1 MAGRAGGLCD
11 GDHIPD
17 LCPPPL
23 RDNSMI
29 ETVTVQP
36 CEQEGVQMT
45 DILNAETQ
53 ERLHRENQE
62 AIAQIRSKLD
72 LLISQ
77 NEEQSR
83 AMRIITGAPQ
93 LADLDALIKFRD
105 EHRRLL
111 SYDRRITGAAESIT
125 AWILRIIFAGAV
137 ALVVLGM
144 SVAGL
149 GDALKAWLK

>member
-1 MAGRAGGLCD
+1 MV
-11 GDHIPD
+11 
-17 LCPPPL
+17 
-23 RDNSMI
+23 
-29 ETVTVQP
+29 ETVAVQP
-36 CEQEGVQMT
+36 CEQEGVEMT

-53 ERLHRENQE
+53 ERLHQENQE
-62 AIAQIRSKLD
+62 AIAHLRTRLD

-83 AMRIITGAPQ
+83 ALRIITGAPQ

-111 SYDRRITGAAESIT
+111 SYDRRITDATESVT
-125 AWILRIIFAGAV
+125 TWIMRIIFAGAV

-144 SVAGL
+144 SVVGL
-149 GDALKAWLK
+149 GDAIKAWLK